1 MKVLFVVGGLPFGGI
16 ENLLFDLS
24 LNLRKRNVEFKIVNL
39 SGTGEK
45 TEEFLQAQLPVVKL
59 GKSKKDIKTYRV
71 KTTLK
76 LRKLIKDYQPSI
88 IHSMQFSG
96 DYFSRVASISLDGFK
111 IITHIHSIKR
121 EARAERRLINKV
133 LSYKTDVF
141 LSVSKEV
148 FNIVEREHNIA
159 KRPHYVLYNAIN
171 PERLKG
177 EDKPELEKGKEYIV
191 CVGRLVKQKNFDV
204 AVRAFSLIEKSFPNL
219 RLIIVGEGKEREKLT
234 ALVKKLKIER
244 KVIFTGYRKNVFPI
258 LKSSHL
264 FLMPSSYEGF
274 GIAHLEA
281 MYAGL
286 PAVIS
291 PYVPSKEIAYDCSLI
306 VPIKPREIANAISKL
321 LSDNSLYKQ
330 FSQKAKE
337 IAQQFTIDRY
347 TDKLLN
353 FYKSVLSG
361 ELPERIVL

>member
-24 LNLRKRNVEFKIVNL
+24 LTFRKRDIEFKIVNL

-59 GKSKKDIKTYRV
+59 GKSKKDIKTYKV
-71 KTTLK
+71 KTILK
-76 LRKLIKDYQPSI
+76 LRDLIKDYQPKI
-88 IHSMQFSG
+88 VHSMQFSG
-96 DYFSRVASISLDGFK
+96 DYFSRVASIGLNGFK
-111 IITHIHSIKR
+111 IITHIHNIKK
-121 EARAERRLINKV
+121 EARAERRLINKI
-133 LSYKTDVF
+133 LSFKTDAF

-148 FNIVEREHNIA
+148 FNVVEKEHNIA
-159 KRPHYVLYNAIN
+159 KKPHYILYNAIN
-171 PERLKG
+171 PERLKEG
-177 EDKPELEKGKEYIV
+177 DKPEFEKGKKYIV
-191 CVGRLVKQKNFDV
+191 CVGRLVKQKNFDI
-204 AVRAFSLIEKSFPNL
+204 AIRAFSLIEKNFPNL
-219 RLIIVGEGKEREKLT
+219 RLVIVGEGKEREKLK
-234 ALVKKLKIER
+234 ALARGLKIER
-244 KVIFTGYRKNVFPI
+244 KIIFTGYRKNVFPI
-258 LKSSHL
+258 LKSSHI

-306 VPIKPREIANAISKL
+306 VPIDSKEIANAISKL
-321 LSDNSLYKQ
+321 LSDSGLYKRL
-330 FSQKAKE
+330 SQKAKE
-337 IAQQFTIDRY
+337 TAQQFTIERY

-353 FYKSVLSG
+353 FYESILSE
-361 ELPERIVL
+361 ELPEKLVL